1 MRVST
6 RTMERVN
13 VVLAVLLA
21 ALICGSFYL
30 WGRKDGL
37 NYVCHL
43 KAPNITYTC
52 QEGP

>member
-6 RTMERVN
+6 RTMEVAN
-13 VVLAVLLA
+13 AILAIILA

-37 NYVCHL
+37 NYVCHMEH
-43 KAPNITYTC
+43 PNIVYTC
-52 QEGP
+52 QVGP